1 MERMKFVFERKGK
14 RIVFTGLRAWLL
26 GAPVLLL
33 LSIVGVVIVLLALGA
48 ALTLGTVL
56 LIGSPIAVVLC
67 LVIHLLLPSRLDAS
81 ARHGDRPMAR

>member
-1 MERMKFVFERKGK
+1 LHLEQRMKFVFERNGK
-14 RIVFTGLRAWLL
+14 RIVSTGWRAWLL

-56 LIGSPIAVVLC
+56 LIGIPVAVVLA
-67 LVIHLLLPSRLDAS
+67 LVGHLLLPRQA
-81 ARHGDRPMAR
+81 